1 MSSVTFLLLMILAL
15 GFGAVGL
22 VGFLGWRA
30 RMREGV
36 VDNSLSGK
44 TI

>member
-1 MSSVTFLLLMILAL
+1 MTAVTSLLLMFLAL

-30 RMREGV
+30 RMRDAV
-36 VDNSLSGK
+36 VDNSMSSK

>member
-1 MSSVTFLLLMILAL
+1 MILAL

-22 VGFLGWRA
+22 VGFFGWRA
-30 RMREGV
+30 RMRDAV
-36 VDNSLSGK
+36 VDNSLTGK